1 MHPKYNHIKHDFILD
16 FGEKTRLKTGCSSI
30 NSGNKLSVPI
40 NLKEKTMSTLT
51 ALKLVVGKKHQT
63 VAPIVHRRNK
73 LIAKLHEQIELCE
86 AQRSGT
92 TYAPKRLKTYTN
104 KQTGERMT
112 VEVVKRVKEWF
123 WISNSGKINLAVK
136 YGAKTLPLNKKGANA
151 IELASGDELINTL
164 KSLKVAV
171 ADGELDDAINEVSSA
186 TRLAFGK

>member
-1 MHPKYNHIKHDFILD
+1 
-16 FGEKTRLKTGCSSI
+16 
-30 NSGNKLSVPI
+30 
-40 NLKEKTMSTLT
+40 MSTLT
-51 ALKLVVGKKHQT
+51 ALKLVIGKKNQI
-63 VAPIVHRRNK
+63 VAPIVQRRIK
-73 LIAKLHEQIELCE
+73 LVAKLHEQIELCE

-112 VEVVKRVKEWF
+112 VEAVKRVKEWF
-123 WISNSGKINLAVK
+123 WINDSGKINLAVK

-164 KSLKVAV
+164 KSLKTAV
-171 ADGELDDAINEVSSA
+171 ANGELDDAINEVSSA